1 MPPRPARPPERD
13 ERVRRATPV
22 DRGIV
27 GLLRALSFVAYWI
40 PWPVWHLLAFLAGV
54 AGMALGFRR
63 VVLDNVR
70 HVRHPNPPSGIV
82 AWYLGVQAIASHCK
96 TVVSLLR
103 AGRGDSVSPDRLEIR
118 GLSNLEANLGKRGT
132 VVVAP
137 HAGPYPTLGLMA
149 ARWLR
154 DRGFDGEL
162 AVVVRLFEP
171 LKSPALMQ
179 WFTTRFSEFGVTV
192 VSAGEPPARMAR
204 TLLSVLRKGGI
215 VILFVDEPGPNPSIA
230 VPFFDSAMQMPIGPV
245 RLARATGSVILPCM
259 ATYGPSRTSE
269 LTVMPPIEPAESA
282 LETLSAIATAL
293 EGLIHR
299 HLDQWSMLTPI
310 WQEAEASATV
320 PAGHSYADLHLHTPG
335 SDGLCSVADWLVSA
349 SESDVAVI
357 GVTDHDHIDTVR
369 SFVQEVKGG
378 TSRLIPGV
386 EVTARGRIVH
396 LGVLF
401 PDVLPSALPKPGTPL
416 LEVVRW
422 ARAIPGSVVVLVHPL
437 PLLWRIQLRRLER
450 AGLLPDAM
458 ETSFPL
464 VFGRGPAL
472 EHAARRY
479 GLASLGGTD
488 AHLAPGQL
496 GRHVTCF
503 PGETPDDLVA
513 AIRARRTVAMT
524 RPPRIDRL
532 PLQLYA
538 LQCAYSW
545 LYPFRG
551 VPSVARVRSGLLTLA
566 RDRSRSVS
574 RGPVPLQRVS
584 NDEPSVEAAA
594 NDR

>member
-1 MPPRPARPPERD
+1 M
-13 ERVRRATPV
+13 RAV
-22 DRGIV
+22 SW
-27 GLLRALSFVAYWI
+27 AAYWI
-40 PWPVWHLLAFLAGV
+40 PWQVWHLLAFLAG
-54 AGMALGFRR
+54 AGGMLLGFRR

-70 HVRHPNPPSGIV
+70 HVRHADQPSGLV

-103 AGRGDSVSPDRLEIR
+103 AGRDDSVSPDRLEIK
-118 GLSNLEANLGKRGT
+118 GLENLEAYLGKRGT
-132 VVVAP
+132 IVVAP

-149 ARWLR
+149 SRWLR
-154 DRGFDGEL
+154 ARGFEGEL

-171 LKSPALMQ
+171 LKSPALMD
-179 WFTTRFSEFGVTV
+179 WFTSRFSGYGVTV
-192 VSAGEPPARMAR
+192 VAANEAPARLAR
-204 TLLSVLRKGGI
+204 TLLGVLRKGGI

-230 VPFFDSAMQMPIGPV
+230 VPFFDGSIQMPIGPV

-269 LTVMPPIEPAESA
+269 LTVLPPIEPAESV
-282 LETLSAIATAL
+282 LETLGSVAGAL

-310 WQEAEASATV
+310 WQEAEAE
-320 PAGHSYADLHLHTPG
+320 AGLLPEDGYSYADLHLHTPG

-349 SESDVAVI
+349 SESNVAVI
-357 GVTDHDHIDTVR
+357 AVTDHDHLDTVR
-369 SFVQEVKGG
+369 AFADEVKGA
-378 TSRLIPGV
+378 SPRLIPGV

-401 PDVLPSALPKPGTPL
+401 PESIPASLPKPGTPL
-416 LEVVRW
+416 LDVVRW
-422 ARAIPGSVVVLVHPL
+422 ARAVPGSIVVLVHPL
-437 PLLWRIQLRRLER
+437 PLLWRIQLRRLKQ
-450 AGLLPDAM
+450 ANLLPDAM

-464 VFGRGPAL
+464 VFWRGPAL
-472 EHAARRY
+472 ERAARTY
-479 GLASLGGTD
+479 GLAALGGTD

-503 PGETPDDLVA
+503 PGETPADLVA
-513 AIRARRTVAMT
+513 AIRLRRTRAAT
-524 RPPRIDRL
+524 RPSRIGRL
-532 PLQLYA
+532 PAQLYA

-551 VPSVARVRSGLLTLA
+551 VPAVASVRSGLLTLA
-566 RDRSRSVS
+566 RSRSRSIV
-574 RGPVPLQRVS
+574 RGLVPLQTAPS
-584 NDEPSVEAAA
+584 DEPAMEATGT
-594 NDR
+594 DR